1 MPRTGEHDEHVTTLH
16 VRRDGWTVDDLPD
29 REDVRYELVDG
40 ALLVNPSPT
49 PRHSGVAARLQ
60 RMLWDT
66 VGPGWDV
73 LPGAGVV
80 FDRRNYREPDV
91 AVVRSA
97 ALSRSQITPA
107 DVLLAVEVMSPS
119 SVANDRVAKPAQY
132 AAAGI
137 PHFWRVEHDPPVLVR
152 HVLENG
158 VYREVGR
165 SGGVVDVT
173 EPVVVAVD
181 LDALFA

>member
-1 MPRTGEHDEHVTTLH
+1 MTAVTTLQ
-16 VRRDGWTVDDLPD
+16 VPPGGWTVEDLPD

-40 ALLVNPSPT
+40 ALLVSPSPT
-49 PRHSGVAARLQ
+49 PRHSGVASRLLVALAQ
-60 RMLWDT
+60 AVDT
-66 VGPGWDV
+66 GWDV
-73 LPGAGVV
+73 LADPGVT

-97 ALSRSQITPA
+97 ALHAASITPS

-119 SVANDRVAKPAQY
+119 SVSNDRVTNPAQY

-137 PHFWRVEHDPPVLVR
+137 SYYWRIEADPPMLIQ
-152 HVLENG
+152 HALEDG

-165 SGGVVDVT
+165 AAGAVPVT
-173 EPVVVAVD
+173 EPVTMTVD
-181 LDALFA
+181 LDALFS

>member
-1 MPRTGEHDEHVTTLH
+1 MTAVTMLH
-16 VRRDGWTVDDLPD
+16 VPRDGWTVDDLPD
-29 REDVRYELVDG
+29 REDFRYELVDE
-40 ALLVNPSPT
+40 ALLVSPSPT

-60 RMLWDT
+60 RTLWDA

-73 LPGAGVV
+73 LAGAGVT

-97 ALSRSQITPA
+97 ALSGAQLSPS

-137 PHFWRVEHDPPVLVR
+137 PYFWRIEQEPPVLIQ
-152 HVLENG
+152 HVL
-158 VYREVGR
+158 
-165 SGGVVDVT
+165 VDG
-173 EPVVVAVD
+173 A
-181 LDALFA
+181 

>member
-1 MPRTGEHDEHVTTLH
+1 M
-16 VRRDGWTVDDLPD
+16 
-29 REDVRYELVDG
+29 
-40 ALLVNPSPT
+40 
-49 PRHSGVAARLQ
+49 AARLQ
-60 RMLWDT
+60 RALWDA

-73 LPGAGVV
+73 LTGAGVT
-80 FDRRNYREPDV
+80 FDRRNYREPDI

-97 ALSRSQITPA
+97 ALAGAQLSPS

-137 PHFWRVEHDPPVLVR
+137 AYFWRIEQEPPVLIQ
-152 HVLENG
+152 HVLVDG

-165 SGGVVDVT
+165 SGGLVQVD
-173 EPVVVAVD
+173 EPWTVQIDV
-181 LDALFA
+181 DALVAGGRPVDRRVPPPST

>member
-1 MPRTGEHDEHVTTLH
+1 MTAVTMLH
-16 VRRDGWTVDDLPD
+16 VPRDGWTVDDLPD
-29 REDVRYELVDG
+29 REDFRYELVDG
-40 ALLVNPSPT
+40 ALLVSPSPT
-49 PRHSGVAARLQ
+49 PRHSGVAARL
-60 RMLWDT
+60 L
-66 VGPGWDV
+66 VALAGVAEPGWDV
-73 LPGAGVV
+73 LAGPGVT

-97 ALSRSQITPA
+97 ALAGAQLSPA

-137 PHFWRVEHDPPVLVR
+137 PYFWRIEQEPPVLIQ
-152 HVLENG
+152 HVLVDG

-165 SGGVVDVT
+165 SGGRVQVEQPWTVEIDV
-173 EPVVVAVD
+173 
-181 LDALFA
+181 DALVA

>member
-1 MPRTGEHDEHVTTLH
+1 MTTLH
-16 VRRDGWTVDDLPD
+16 VRRDGWTVHDLPD
-29 REDVRYELVDG
+29 REDLRYELVDG
-40 ALLVNPSPT
+40 ALLVSPSPT
-49 PRHSGVAARLQ
+49 PRHSGAAARLQ
-60 RMLWDT
+60 RVLWDA

-73 LPGAGVV
+73 LAGAGVV

-97 ALSRSQITPA
+97 ALAGERIVPS

-137 PHFWRVEHDPPVLVR
+137 PHFWRLEQDPPVLVR
-152 HVLENG
+152 HVLADG

-165 SGGVVDVT
+165 SGGVLDVT
-173 EPVVVAVD
+173 EPVHRAVD
-181 LDALFA
+181 VDALFA